1 MGLDQR
7 SLSILEAI
15 IEGHIASGEPIG
27 SRTIAKQ
34 QTEKMSPAT
43 VRNVMADL
51 EELGYIAS
59 PHTSAGRVPT
69 DKGYRFYVDTMLQVR
84 DLSPGQRRNIDLHC
98 NEVDLHIEAL
108 LRRVVNILSD
118 MSCYTGVVLVP
129 RFSASRFR
137 HIEFV
142 PLSQDRLL
150 AIFVS
155 VSGAVQN
162 KIIKVEGAFPSATQ
176 LQQASNYLNQS
187 FHGLSIRQVRSL
199 IAEKLR
205 EERVRYD
212 SLMQQALLL
221 SNLVFGSEMEDD
233 IIIEGAAN
241 MLDYPDFADPE
252 SMKRLF
258 RAFEQKKLLIE
269 LLDMSQNTNGV
280 QIYIGGQT
288 RYQDFRGCSLISARY
303 TNGSEAL
310 GSIGVIGPSRMFYSQ
325 VIPVVDYTS
334 RLISRMLKNELE

>member
-1 MGLDQR
+1 MGLNQR

-34 QTEKMSPAT
+34 HKEKMSPAT

-51 EELGYIAS
+51 EEMGFIAS

-69 DKGYRFYVDTMLQVR
+69 DKGYRFYVDTMLQVS
-84 DLSPGQRRNIDLHC
+84 DLSPRQRRNIESHC
-98 NEVDLHIEAL
+98 NTVDLHIEAL
-108 LRRVVNILSD
+108 LRRVGNLLSD

-142 PLSQDRLL
+142 PLSQNRIL

-155 VSGAVQN
+155 ATGAVQN
-162 KIIKVEGAFPSATQ
+162 KIIKVEEGLPSADE
-176 LQQASNYLNQS
+176 LQQAANYLNQS
-187 FHGLSIRQVRSL
+187 LHGMTIRQVRKV
-199 IAEKLR
+199 IVEKMQ

-212 SLMQQALLL
+212 RLMQQALTL
-221 SNLVFGSEMEDD
+221 SDEVFGSDMDDD
-233 IIIEGAAN
+233 IIIEGATN

-252 SMKRLF
+252 AMKRLF
-258 RAFEQKKLLIE
+258 RAFEKKKLLIE
-269 LLDMSQNTNGV
+269 LLDMSQASSGV

-288 RYQDFRGCSLISARY
+288 SYQDFRGCSLISARY
-303 TNGSEAL
+303 TNGEEAL

-325 VIPVVDYTS
+325 VIPVVDYTA
-334 RLISRMLKNELE
+334 RLISRMLKRELE